1 MLLPIIAT
9 IFLVIATLK
18 VWNKYRDRTFSLRE
32 SVLWTVLWLAV
43 GIVFWQ
49 PEITSRLAEF
59 FGIGRGADLIVY
71 IAIIVIVYLL
81 FRLFVHVDKM
91 DRQITKLVRTMAL
104 RDEEKNRNI
113 DSKL

>member
-18 VWNKYRDRTFSLRE
+18 AWNKYREHTFSLME
-32 SVLWTVLWLAV
+32 SVLWTLLWLAI

-49 PEITSRLAEF
+49 PEITSRLALF

-71 IAIIVIVYLL
+71 IAIVVIVYLL
-81 FRLFVHVDKM
+81 FRLFVHIDKM
-91 DRQITKLVRTMAL
+91 DRQITKLVRTIAL
-104 RDEEKNRNI
+104 NNEEKNRNT